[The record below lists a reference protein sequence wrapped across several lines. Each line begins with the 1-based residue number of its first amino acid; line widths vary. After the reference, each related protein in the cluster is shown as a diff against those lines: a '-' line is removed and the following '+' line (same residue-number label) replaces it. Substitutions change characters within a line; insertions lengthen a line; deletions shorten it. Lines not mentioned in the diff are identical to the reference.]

1 MNRPSAVDSQTGP
14 SAPVGWTAERT
25 IPVDLRAGTAARA
38 WLRGIFAPS
47 CPLRDEFLLVVSE
60 LLGNCAEH
68 GGGGRVSLSVVHGG
82 ERVWGRL
89 VHHTPPTGKPVLRG
103 DVTAQTEL
111 LLAPAG
117 PPVPLEELAESGR
130 GLFVVQ
136 MLCAE
141 YAHVSGPG
149 SSVTEWTMTGCRCSG

>member
-1 MNRPSAVDSQTGP
+1 MNRPSAVDSQVGP
-14 SAPVGWTAERT
+14 SASPGWTAERT
-25 IPVDLRAGTAARA
+25 IPVDLRAGKVART
-38 WLRGIFAPS
+38 WLRGIFDAS

-82 ERVWGRL
+82 DRVWGRL
-89 VHHTPPTGKPVLRG
+89 VHHAPPTGKPVLRG

-111 LLAPAG
+111 LLAGTG
-117 PPVPLEELAESGR
+117 PRVPVEELAEDGR

-141 YAHVSGPG
+141 YEHVSGPG
-149 SSVTEWTMTGCRCSG
+149 SSVTTWAMTGCRCFC

>member
-1 MNRPSAVDSQTGP
+1 MNRPTAVDSQAGP
-14 SAPVGWTAERT
+14 SESPGWTAERT
-25 IPVDLRAGTAARA
+25 LPVDLRAGTAARR
-38 WLRGIFAPS
+38 WLRGIFDPT
-47 CPLRDEFLLVVSE
+47 CLVRDEFLLVVSE

-68 GGGGRVSLSVVHGG
+68 GGAGRVSLSVVHGRG
-82 ERVWGRL
+82 RVWGRL

-117 PPVPLEELAESGR
+117 FPIPVEELAEDGR

-136 MLCAE
+136 MLCSE
-141 YAHVSGPG
+141 YEHVSGPG
-149 SSVTEWTMTGCRCSG
+149 SSVTEWAMDDCVCFG